1 MLRVG
6 EETGQMEQLLNE
18 VANIYDTEVRN
29 AVQRMLSLL
38 EPVLI
43 LMMAVAILVIIGAI
57 LIPMISMADL
67 VQ

>member
-1 MLRVG
+1 LRVG
-6 EETGQMEQLLNE
+6 EETGQMEQLLHK

-29 AVQRMLSLL
+29 AVQRMLSLM
-38 EPVLI
+38 EPILI
-43 LMMAVAILVIIGAI
+43 LIMSVAVLAIIFAI